1 MKAALLLIYP
11 TLLLSAYADT
21 LPNLDDNTKIALPI
35 APKQSIKT
43 QNITNIYNHIDTSND
58 DIEHRLGQA
67 ILQKDDRVIQ
77 QLLSQYQELPNAD
90 KIMVQYA
97 QAVLYEKRLQLKQ
110 AIRIYRKIL
119 SDNPSLNAIRFE
131 LAKVLFD
138 DKQMIAAKSQFEK
151 VKSENP
157 PELVQKLSDLYLNA
171 IQKQSQ
177 IQINLSLS
185 YLNDNNINNANHAP
199 FIGDTPFKKS
209 QQMFPQ
215 SATGVSFG
223 LDIQKDFNLSG
234 NHYVR
239 AENDLISKYYWD
251 NQDYND
257 IINRTSLGYLYQND
271 QNRWAVLPFYEKR
284 SYANQ
289 SYKSSYGVRGE
300 YTHWLSSS
308 HQLSTALEYTKNNY
322 DDYHQLNGNSRL
334 LSATYLWLVNAKRY
348 VYFGADVSQENTQ
361 EKNQTYHYQAM
372 RMGVGQ
378 EWGKGVSSR
387 IGVNFGKRQYQ
398 DKAVIGGIIPLDVV
412 RKDDEFLLNIAL
424 WKRDWYFFGVTP
436 RINYQ
441 YKKTNSNIPS
451 MYSTQ
456 KNQVFI
462 SFEKSF

>member
-35 APKQSIKT
+35 APKQSIENP
-43 QNITNIYNHIDTSND
+43 NITNIHNHIDTSND
-58 DIEHRLGQA
+58 DVEHRLGQA

-138 DKQMIAAKSQFEK
+138 DKQMVAAKSQFEK

-239 AENDLISKYYWD
+239 AENDLTSKYYWD
-251 NQDYND
+251 NQDYN
-257 IINRTSLGYLYQND
+257 
-271 QNRWAVLPFYEKR
+271 A
-284 SYANQ
+284 
-289 SYKSSYGVRGE
+289 
-300 YTHWLSSS
+300 
-308 HQLSTALEYTKNNY
+308 
-322 DDYHQLNGNSRL
+322 
-334 LSATYLWLVNAKRY
+334 
-348 VYFGADVSQENTQ
+348 
-361 EKNQTYHYQAM
+361 
-372 RMGVGQ
+372 
-378 EWGKGVSSR
+378 
-387 IGVNFGKRQYQ
+387 
-398 DKAVIGGIIPLDVV
+398 
-412 RKDDEFLLNIAL
+412 LLNVLQLVIYI
-424 WKRDWYFFGVTP
+424 K
-436 RINYQ
+436 IN
-441 YKKTNSNIPS
+441 KTVGRS
-451 MYSTQ
+451 
-456 KNQVFI
+456 
-462 SFEKSF
+462 